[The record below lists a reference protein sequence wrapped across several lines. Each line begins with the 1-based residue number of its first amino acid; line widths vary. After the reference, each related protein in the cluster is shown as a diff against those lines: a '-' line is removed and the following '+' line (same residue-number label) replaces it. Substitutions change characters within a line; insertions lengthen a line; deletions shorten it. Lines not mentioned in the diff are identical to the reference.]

1 MPSFLAPVAWDMM
14 VQCVITDQV
23 LCYLLN
29 QIIVERAARSRAPDL
44 DKKKY
49 LVPSDLTGNLNCYN
63 SGTHVSQTHTILF
76 QTVIVQFLYLY
87 YSGPVLLPHPKT
99 NPPAGRGRL
108 ILLCKQRHSTH
119 LRHHGPAIPGMLL
132 VPVGIGMQFRE
143 ASPTCF
149 VNSH

>member
-49 LVPSDLTGNLNCYN
+49 LVPSDLTGKTDEMSVFLTIIN
-63 SGTHVSQTHTILF
+63 SLPTHDLVLTLF
-76 QTVIVQFLYLY
+76 PSLSSF
-87 YSGPVLLPHPKT
+87 SLPSLFSP
-99 NPPAGRGRL
+99 L
-108 ILLCKQRHSTH
+108 FCHSSSSFE
-119 LRHHGPAIPGMLL
+119 MK
-132 VPVGIGMQFRE
+132 V
-143 ASPTCF
+143 
-149 VNSH
+149 